1 MITGLIAPLL
11 TPFDDNL
18 ALDQEKFNALAK
30 RLLDTGC
37 SGLAP
42 FGTTGEALSVSHGER
57 KAALEGLVA
66 AGIDPSVMIPGT
78 GLCNLPDT
86 VDLCQHAINLGCA
99 GVMTL
104 PPFYFK
110 GMSDA
115 GLYDYFV
122 RLIDMVNDDR
132 LKIYLYHIPQVS
144 GVGLSIP

>member
-66 AGIDPSVMIPGT
+66 AGIDPSVMIPE
-78 GLCNLPDT
+78 P
-86 VDLCQHAINLGCA
+86 GCA
-99 GVMTL
+99 ICQIRSIYASTRSIL
-104 PPFYFK
+104 
-110 GMSDA
+110 DA
-115 GLYDYFV
+115 LA
-122 RLIDMVNDDR
+122 
-132 LKIYLYHIPQVS
+132 
-144 GVGLSIP
+144 

>member
-11 TPFDDNL
+11 TPFDYNL
-18 ALDQEKFNALAK
+18 ALDQEKLDALAK

-57 KAALEGLVA
+57 KVALAGLVA

-104 PPFYFK
+104 PPFYYIV
-110 GMSDA
+110 MIVD

-122 RLIDMVNDDR
+122 KLNDVVNDDR
-132 LKIYLYHIPQVS
+132 F
-144 GVGLSIP
+144 